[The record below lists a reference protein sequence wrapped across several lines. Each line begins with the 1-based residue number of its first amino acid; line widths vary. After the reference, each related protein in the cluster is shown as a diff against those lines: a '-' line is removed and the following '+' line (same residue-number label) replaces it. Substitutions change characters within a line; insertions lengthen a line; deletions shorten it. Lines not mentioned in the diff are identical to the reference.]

1 MTEQLH
7 FHFDD
12 YIMVAT
18 KRFKRLGQVE
28 RLLDELWTEVHNT
41 VQKAASKTIQI
52 KEMQEGKSKRLYK

>member
-18 KRFKRLGQVE
+18 NRFKRLDQVE
-28 RLLDELWTEVHNT
+28 RLLEELWTEVRNT
-41 VQKAASKTIQI
+41 VQKAASKNIQI
-52 KEMQEGKSKRLYK
+52 KEMQEGKSVV